1 MPRAKTGSLARYAAK
16 RDFTITPEP
25 AAGGKSVKGALQ
37 FVIQKHWASRL
48 HYDFRLELDDFKQG
62 FLAGWMHA
70 QGWTGVPSF
79 EQFSA
84 AAVAWE
90 GWLDAQK
97 STKQ

>member
-1 MPRAKTGSLARYAAK
+1 MSDQSKEDDADTEAP
-16 RDFTITPEP
+16 
-25 AAGGKSVKGALQ
+25 V
-37 FVIQKHWASRL
+37 
-48 HYDFRLELDDFKQG
+48 ELDDFKQG

-90 GWLDAQK
+90 GWLDVQK